1 MCSQPRRQV
10 DDWTLRLKGLPT
22 TASSPTLPRACLP
35 RCCLALTFKS
45 MPREHWDIAWLRSL
59 KENIEKEHQYP
70 ANAYECL
77 SCIPHSGHANDNTR
91 RKFRSGHAKVAYACF
106 QIRNTFSYFPSHLT
120 ATPNHVLAIIWS
132 IATLPWTFRT
142 CPLFP
147 NKLSICLHYH

>member
-1 MCSQPRRQV
+1 MIS
-10 DDWTLRLKGLPT
+10 LLPFIDVWV
-22 TASSPTLPRACLP
+22 AKLPLDFVP
-35 RCCLALTFKS
+35 LDFLSTFTKLE
-45 MPREHWDIAWLRSL
+45 RLRSL

-142 CPLFP
+142 CPLF
-147 NKLSICLHYH
+147 LSCGSYTQQQQQQPGP